1 MANGTT
7 RLNVTEFDFDRVK
20 TNLKTFLKAQTEFK
34 DYDFEGS
41 GMNILLDTL
50 AYNTHYLGFNA
61 NMLANEMFLDSAAL
75 RTSVVSHAKT
85 LGYEPSSC
93 RAPIATVN
101 ISLTTTSP
109 TKTMPAGTAF
119 TSSVDGTSYQFVT
132 IADIT
137 ASNIGNTVAFDST
150 SLYEGTY
157 VTVKYVVDT
166 SDVEQRFILTDNRAD
181 TTTLRVRVQTSV
193 SDSTVTTYTKATDIT
208 QLSATSSVYFLQ
220 EVENG
225 RFEVYFGDDVVS
237 KALSDGNVVI
247 LNYVVTNKTAANGA
261 SSFSAPSTID
271 GVSTISTTTVTSASG
286 GSEPESLKSIKLQAP
301 LDFAS
306 QGRAVTTEDYKVYAR
321 KLFPNTQ
328 AVSVWGGEDGSFDPS
343 LGVSSTPEYGKVFI
357 SIKSTTG
364 LNLSDAQK
372 TQLVKDLN
380 KFKVASVTPVIVDAD
395 TTFIILGVSFQF
407 DSNSTTLTATDLASK
422 INTTLSTFNE
432 NDLKDFNSPFR
443 YSKIVGEIDGSDNA
457 ILSNITTVTLAKF
470 FTPITTD
477 TSNYTLNFSNKFF
490 I

>member
-1 MANGTT
+1 M
-7 RLNVTEFDFDRVK
+7 
-20 TNLKTFLKAQTEFK
+20 
-34 DYDFEGS
+34 
-41 GMNILLDTL
+41 
-50 AYNTHYLGFNA
+50 
-61 NMLANEMFLDSAAL
+61 
-75 RTSVVSHAKT
+75 
-85 LGYEPSSC
+85 
-93 RAPIATVN
+93 
-101 ISLTTTSP
+101 
-109 TKTMPAGTAF
+109 
-119 TSSVDGTSYQFVT
+119 
-132 IADIT
+132 
-137 ASNIGNTVAFDST
+137 
-150 SLYEGTY
+150 
-157 VTVKYVVDT
+157 
-166 SDVEQRFILTDNRAD
+166 TDNRAD

-193 SDSTVTTYTKATDIT
+193 SDSTVTTYTKTTDIT

-247 LNYVVTNKTAANGA
+247 FNYVVTNKTASNGA

-286 GSEPESLKSIKLQAP
+286 GAEPETISSIKLQAP

-372 TQLVKDLN
+372 TQLVKDFN

-395 TTFIILGVSFQF
+395 TTFIILGVTFQF
-407 DSNSTTLTATDLASK
+407 DSNATTSTATELASAGK
-422 INTTLSTFNE
+422 
-432 NDLKDFNSPFR
+432 
-443 YSKIVGEIDGSDNA
+443 
-457 ILSNITTVTLAKF
+457 
-470 FTPITTD
+470 
-477 TSNYTLNFSNKFF
+477 
-490 I
+490 